1 MQQLVVNN
9 TSNSVMSSRNE
20 QRERER
26 ERER

>member
-9 TSNSVMSSRNE
+9 TSNSLMGRRNE

>member
-9 TSNSVMSSRNE
+9 TSNSVMSRRNE